1 MQVLG
6 VTVMISVLGAS
17 AYFVSVMV
25 TEITKYVLLFQ
36 DVSRW
41 TSGSDDDLGARGA
54 AHKDMRRRKGG
65 LMHKVELWLKQ
76 RLLKDM
82 YATVPGGGAGKKK
95 SSSSGMAVIGGS
107 SSSSSNSR
115 SGPKAR
121 SDSGALAST
130 ENPMHVHV
138 PAPPASRKVSS
149 NIGLGDVFSSSGGSS
164 SQDTFTSGANPYYGS
179 SRNVLAPVHRRLN
192 SSAAPQGATAA
203 AGVEGAGA
211 DAAAVDPSYRLR
223 SRSRS
228 FGSMDSFVDDLLN
241 ATSSASSLSRTNER
255 VKRASFVPSAAAS
268 KRASLSSPSDASSM
282 EQMFASKPKKQEQRR
297 EL

>member
-1 MQVLG
+1 VQVLG

-82 YATVPGGGAGKKK
+82 YATAPGGGGGKKKK

-107 SSSSSNSR
+107 SSSSSNSS

-138 PAPPASRKVSS
+138 PAPPASRKMSS
-149 NIGLGDVFSSSGGSS
+149 NIGLGDVFSSNSSGSS

-192 SSAAPQGATAA
+192 SSAAPQ
-203 AGVEGAGA
+203 AGA
-211 DAAAVDPSYRLR
+211 DAAAVDPSSRLR

-241 ATSSASSLSRTNER
+241 ATSSASSVSRTNQGA
-255 VKRASFVPSAAAS
+255 KRASFVPSAAAS

-297 EL
+297 KL